1 MNKTSRRR
9 KKMGKRENEL
19 PRFTMKRKGK
29 FQYIIEEKGQNIL
42 IKQNKNIVVIPTEDM
57 KWIIEK
63 FNAILKRKKQQRE
76 ISQKHHY
83 KLYEPRSARQQR
95 DKKQKS
101 GEIK

>member
-1 MNKTSRRR
+1 MS
-9 KKMGKRENEL
+9 KKENAL
-19 PRFTMKRKGK
+19 SRFTMNRRGK
-29 FQYIIEEKGQNIL
+29 FQYIIEEKGELFL

-76 ISQKHHY
+76 ISQKRHY

-95 DKKQKS
+95 DKKQRS
-101 GEIK
+101 GEIE